1 MNLLGAQRWEHYR
14 TVFEGAGVLHFFD
27 TIAEVELDARRR
39 ERYREGF
46 ERSNALLLWK
56 LFISEVDDAVAVQN
70 ERTVAQT
77 ARAAAEADALAES
90 TRAAAA
96 EETVRTLR

>member
-1 MNLLGAQRWEHYR
+1 MSQPLLLTGNNAMNL
-14 TVFEGAGVLHFFD
+14 
-27 TIAEVELDARRR
+27 LDARRR
-39 ERYREGF
+39 EHYRAVF
-46 ERSNALLLWK
+46 ESSNALLLWE

-90 TRAAAA
+90 MRAAAA

>member
-1 MNLLGAQRWEHYR
+1 MNLLGARRRELYR
-14 TVFEGAGVLHFFD
+14 AGFEGSNVLHLWELV
-27 TIAEVELDARRR
+27 IAEVELDTQRR
-39 ERYREGF
+39 EQYREVF
-46 ERSNALLLWK
+46 ERSNAPHLWE

-90 TRAAAA
+90 ARA